1 MIVEKNRKRIEVT
14 EKAYRVVYAPL
25 GFKPVKVGGNRGQ
38 SRSKKDTPDKD
49 DNS

>member
-1 MIVEKNRKRIEVT
+1 MKVQKDGRTIEVT
-14 EKAYRVVYAPL
+14 ENAYRVVYAPL